1 LRFALDAIPIV
12 EEMITF
18 REPIVV
24 NDTSDSIE
32 FIQVM
37 ESAVGRSLQEYLPA
51 GTSLI
56 AVPLIAKD
64 KVIGIVVL
72 SYHEP
77 GYYSGK
83 KTDLLQAFANQAAIA
98 IDNAR
103 LYQQVQQAAVLEERG
118 RLARELHDAVTQSIY
133 SASVI
138 AEVAPDIWDKDPAI
152 GRQYLEQLPM
162 MLRGAL
168 SEMRILL
175 LELRPDA
182 LQDKTLG
189 QLIELLVEAARARS
203 RANITLT
210 LEGERPLPEN
220 VTIALH
226 RITQE
231 SLNNVSKHAEASEVN
246 VSFICDS
253 EEMVL
258 QISDDGVGFDPAT
271 VQPGHLGIGI
281 MSERAKEIG
290 ATFQIDSKPGD
301 GTIVIV
307 TWPNQT

>member
-1 LRFALDAIPIV
+1 
-12 EEMITF
+12 M
-18 REPIVV
+18 
-24 NDTSDSIE
+24 N
-32 FIQVM
+32 
-37 ESAVGRSLQEYLPA
+37 
-51 GTSLI
+51 
-56 AVPLIAKD
+56 
-64 KVIGIVVL
+64 
-72 SYHEP
+72 
-77 GYYSGK
+77 
-83 KTDLLQAFANQAAIA
+83 LLQAFSNQAAIA

-103 LYQQVQQAAVLEERG
+103 LYQQVQQAAVLEERD

-138 AEVAPDIWDKDPAI
+138 AEVAPDIWDNDPAI

-168 SEMRILL
+168 AEMRILL
-175 LELRPDA
+175 LELRPSA
-182 LQDKTLG
+182 PQDMTLG
-189 QLIELLVEAARARS
+189 QLLELLVEAARARS

-210 LEGERPLPEN
+210 VEGERPLPEN
-220 VTIALH
+220 VTTALH

-231 SLNNVSKHAEASEVN
+231 SLNNVSKHAEAREVN
-246 VSFICDS
+246 LSFICDS